1 MNKSIT
7 VKLTTIDSDCKGM
20 FTLFSLACFVI
31 GLALNYSLTNYL
43 SLKLPWYF
51 MPTLIVLSIVLILM
65 DIFVMDLVLIT
76 EKQKIAHTLNELLLQ
91 NTYYKLDPTDEEQ
104 KKVLVSA
111 YFTFTIHENSVEI
124 SFYPDGLP
132 ISNNMDDLARILE
145 TKLNLPCEEIDN
157 SSPSHTTYVMR
168 KNNEENRINVSEK
181 W

>member
-1 MNKSIT
+1 
-7 VKLTTIDSDCKGM
+7 
-20 FTLFSLACFVI
+20 
-31 GLALNYSLTNYL
+31 
-43 SLKLPWYF
+43 